1 MTSMAKVSKLF
12 SIKGHVLN
20 ILGFMGHMSL
30 SQLLYSATAAQ
41 KQPQII

>member
-1 MTSMAKVSKLF
+1 MTSMAKISKLF

-30 SQLLYSATAAQ
+30 SQLLYIAAQ